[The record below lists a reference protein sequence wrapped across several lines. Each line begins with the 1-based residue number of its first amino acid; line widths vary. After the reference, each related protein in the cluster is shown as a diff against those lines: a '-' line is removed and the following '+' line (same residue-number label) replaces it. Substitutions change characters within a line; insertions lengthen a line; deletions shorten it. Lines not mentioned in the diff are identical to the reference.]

1 MKESA
6 RGIIFDLDGT
16 LVDSLTGIAVGIS
29 NACRSLGYD
38 AVIPVEDVH
47 RMVGKGAWNLC
58 HRSLEYLGLPPTP
71 ELITQLEYAFVRE
84 YALTWQTGTPLY
96 PGIADLLNDLAAENI
111 PLAVLTNKPHEVAV
125 PLVKS
130 LFREVVDFSFILG
143 FSERFPRK
151 PEPDSLLY
159 IIEEWGLNRDSV
171 TLVGDSRT
179 DCETAYNAGIRSL
192 MVGWGYEDD
201 PHGSVKQFSSVLINE
216 VTELRQALLG

>member
-1 MKESA
+1 MKASA
-6 RGIIFDLDGT
+6 RGVIFDLDGT
-16 LVDSLTGIAVGIS
+16 LVDSLAGIAVGIS

-38 AVIPVEDVH
+38 TVIPAEDVH

-58 HRSLEYLGLPPTP
+58 LRSLEYLGVTPTP
-71 ELITQLEYAFVRE
+71 ERITQLEHAFVRE
-84 YALTWQTGTPLY
+84 YGLTWQTGTPLY

-130 LFREVVDFSFILG
+130 LFRDVVDFSFILG

-171 TLVGDSRT
+171 ILVGDSRT

-201 PHGSVKQFSSVLINE
+201 PQGSVKQFSSVLINE
-216 VTELRQALLG
+216 IAELRQALLG